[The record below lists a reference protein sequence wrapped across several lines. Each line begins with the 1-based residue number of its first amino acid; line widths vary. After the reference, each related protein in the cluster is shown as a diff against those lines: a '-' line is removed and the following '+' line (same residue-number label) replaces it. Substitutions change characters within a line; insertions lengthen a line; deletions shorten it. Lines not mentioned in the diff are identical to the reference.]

1 MCCCYASTEAFVAGA
16 CAYNVFFRISGATP
30 GTFRGLPV
38 IAGDK
43 RGDLVLLP
51 FATSRP
57 RIPCNPCSVG
67 GNGREG
73 EGSSA
78 SQGSTPVRVD
88 GDCTLTST
96 RGHGHAGT

>member
-1 MCCCYASTEAFVAGA
+1 MKASMCCCYASTEAFLAGA
-16 CAYNVFFRISGATP
+16 CAYGATP

-51 FATSRP
+51 FARSP

-67 GNGREG
+67 GNGRDG
-73 EGSSA
+73 EDSSA
-78 SQGSTPVRVD
+78 SKRSTPVRVD

-96 RGHGHAGT
+96 R